1 MSDVQTSKAD
11 PFKRALMSS
20 EAKESQV
27 GFDLRDEA
35 RPSDT
40 RGINTKGGRC
50 FFMGTGWQAQTMAK
64 PKIRI
69 HRKLEEKKEVQT
81 RLSRNGTKLSAPEVR
96 REFVSMAYQK
106 GYQAALCALPLEA
119 AVNVA

>member
-11 PFKRALMSS
+11 PFKRTLMSS

-40 RGINTKGGRC
+40 HGINTKGGLC
-50 FFMGTGWQAQTMAK
+50 FFMGTGWQTD
-64 PKIRI
+64 
-69 HRKLEEKKEVQT
+69 
-81 RLSRNGTKLSAPEVR
+81 NG
-96 REFVSMAYQK
+96 
-106 GYQAALCALPLEA
+106 
-119 AVNVA
+119 